1 MCAKKKGEAEM
12 MLVWNILLLVAG
24 FVLLI
29 KGADF
34 FVVGASRI
42 AQRFGIPEI
51 VIGLTIVAFGTSAPE
66 AAISISAAVQGNTGI
81 AIGNILGSNILNILI
96 ILGVTACIANLP
108 VSKTTVKYE
117 MPFVIFVSVVLL
129 VLAVTAG
136 ELNTFAGIVLWVLF
150 IAFFVYLIVISKKG
164 GNKEISD
171 VDELAIKEVRKK
183 GGAKA
188 VLIAIVMTVGGL
200 AAVVIGSN
208 LAIDGA
214 TYIAK
219 FFGMSDRLIGLTI
232 VALGTSLPELVT
244 SITAA
249 RKGNTDIA
257 IGNIVGSNIFNILF
271 VLGTTALI
279 APVPFE
285 SKFIVDGVVCIAS
298 AVMLFL
304 FVLNKDRKLKR
315 SGGIVML
322 LSYAA
327 YFVYLLVS

>member
-1 MCAKKKGEAEM
+1 
-12 MLVWNILLLVAG
+12 MLLIFNILLLLAG

-42 AQRFGIPEI
+42 AQKFGIPEI

-96 ILGVTACIANLP
+96 ILGLTACIANLP
-108 VSKTTVKYE
+108 VAKSTIKYE
-117 MPFVIFVSVVLL
+117 IPFVIFVSAVLL
-129 VLAVTAG
+129 ALAASSG
-136 ELNTFAGIVLWVLF
+136 QLSLFAGIVLWILF
-150 IAFFVYLIVISKKG
+150 IAFFIYLIIISKKEKG
-164 GNKEISD
+164 ESASQAEEQEIR
-171 VDELAIKEVRKK
+171 EIRKK
-183 GGAKA
+183 GGVKE
-188 VLIAIVMTVGGL
+188 VLVALVLTLGGL
-200 AAVVIGSN
+200 AAVVVGSN

-244 SITAA
+244 SVTAA

-279 APVPFE
+279 APIPFE
-285 SKFIVDGVVCIAS
+285 SKFIVDGIVCIGS
-298 AVMLFL
+298 SVMLFL
-304 FVLNKDRKLKR
+304 LVLNKDRKLKR
-315 SGGIVML
+315 SGGVLMLFTYALYFIYLL
-322 LSYAA
+322 LSQ
-327 YFVYLLVS
+327 S